1 MVKEAFRNWQP
12 NDDTRLLL
20 DGIVGIVEEYWS
32 QGIAMTVR
40 QVHYQCVS
48 RHVKMVYVPPK
59 NRRHKQVIVF
69 ENTPQ
74 NYAMV
79 SRLLSLAREAGMV
92 DWRAIVDRVRSQ
104 SMNAEFED
112 LGGLVQSA
120 EKAYRLP
127 RWKDQKVYI
136 EVVSEKDALSSSFKP
151 TCEKLHVR
159 LVIDR
164 GFGSTTAVHDMAM
177 RFRQKSKEG
186 YKCVL
191 IYFGDHD
198 PSGLNMPKDIKLR
211 FIRYGLNAVGLED
224 EEDISDEAKLYK
236 EKDKRLEF
244 LVGQRLRRMMELQGV
259 DSVEKL
265 KPEMRMAAEAHAQV
279 TLDEDPEVQLVR
291 IGLTKRQVD
300 QYNPPPN
307 KLNPDDSREPKYNE
321 RYGSES
327 WELDALPPE
336 VLSDLLENAIK
347 QHLDEDK
354 YRKWL
359 KKEEQD
365 KKKLRKIARKGGL
378 VLKDAD

>member
-1 MVKEAFRNWQP
+1 MVKEAFRDWKP

-20 DGIVGIVEEYWS
+20 DGIIGIVEEYWS

-48 RHVKMVYVPPK
+48 RHVKMVYVPPR
-59 NRRHKQVIVF
+59 NRRNKKVIVF

-74 NYAMV
+74 NYATV

-92 DWRAIVDRVRSQ
+92 DWGAIVDRVRSH
-104 SMNAEFED
+104 SMPPEFED

-177 RFRQKSKEG
+177 RFRQKAKEG
-186 YKCVL
+186 YRCIL

-224 EEDISDEAKLYK
+224 EEDFSDLAKIDK
-236 EKDKRLEF
+236 EREKRLEF
-244 LVGQRLRRMMELQGV
+244 LEGKILRRMMEYEGV
-259 DSVEKL
+259 DSVKKL
-265 KPEMRMAAEAHAQV
+265 KP
-279 TLDEDPEVQLVR
+279 
-291 IGLTKRQVD
+291 
-300 QYNPPPN
+300 
-307 KLNPDDSREPKYNE
+307 
-321 RYGSES
+321 
-327 WELDALPPE
+327 
-336 VLSDLLENAIK
+336 AIK
-347 QHLDEDK
+347 P
-354 YRKWL
+354 
-359 KKEEQD
+359 
-365 KKKLRKIARKGGL
+365 
-378 VLKDAD
+378 